1 MILAVDTALGACS
14 AALVAEGETLAHE
27 HLPMVRGHAET
38 LAPMVDALMRG
49 AGVSFAALDRI
60 AVTTG
65 PGTFTGQRV
74 GLAFARALGLGLKRP
89 VIGVTTLDA
98 MAQEALEK
106 HPQIAT
112 AFAVADAKRGEIY
125 LGGRSISRGALM
137 APELILLEGIAK
149 RIVGLAPGR
158 GPVLLAGTAA
168 DSVRPMLEQAGLQP
182 LDSLVRQPDAVFVA
196 RLAADTPESPPPKP
210 LYLRA
215 PDAKLPG
222 IVS

>member
-14 AALVAEGETLAHE
+14 AALVADGRTLAHE
-27 HLPMVRGHAET
+27 HLLMVRGQAEA

-89 VIGVTTLDA
+89 VIGVTTLHA

-106 HPQIAT
+106 RSDIST

-125 LGGRSISRGALM
+125 LGGRSISRGSLM
-137 APELILLEGIAK
+137 APELILLEASAK
-149 RIVGLAPGR
+149 RIVG
-158 GPVLLAGTAA
+158 
-168 DSVRPMLEQAGLQP
+168 
-182 LDSLVRQPDAVFVA
+182 
-196 RLAADTPESPPPKP
+196 
-210 LYLRA
+210 
-215 PDAKLPG
+215 
-222 IVS
+222 